1 MSSESNSKWSKSPE
15 DTGDQNLILVDSW
28 ICLFLIQE
36 INIFF
41 FYQKTESKW
50 MREKSESKWMKS
62 IFIHHSM
69 LLSALWHLKSV
80 MNNIFKLSQKHFA
93 PFLLFVHNFVTQ
105 IGKVSTSV
113 SRWSLGC
120 GSCYKP
126 FSILEVLFVLIYI
139 FFPRYFHNES
149 RKRQRRICGEWEGKS
164 MDTTFPRSLGFL
176 HHVTSVPYFILAEY
190 ILLCNCGSSLLSLNI
205 QSH

>member
-28 ICLFLIQE
+28 ICLFLIQDLLTD
-36 INIFF
+36 NCH
-41 FYQKTESKW
+41 
-50 MREKSESKWMKS
+50 REKSESKWMKS

>member
-28 ICLFLIQE
+28 ICLFLIQDLLTD
-36 INIFF
+36 NCH
-41 FYQKTESKW
+41 
-50 MREKSESKWMKS
+50 REKSESKWMKS

-113 SRWSLGC
+113 SR
-120 GSCYKP
+120 
-126 FSILEVLFVLIYI
+126 
-139 FFPRYFHNES
+139 
-149 RKRQRRICGEWEGKS
+149 
-164 MDTTFPRSLGFL
+164 
-176 HHVTSVPYFILAEY
+176 
-190 ILLCNCGSSLLSLNI
+190 
-205 QSH
+205 